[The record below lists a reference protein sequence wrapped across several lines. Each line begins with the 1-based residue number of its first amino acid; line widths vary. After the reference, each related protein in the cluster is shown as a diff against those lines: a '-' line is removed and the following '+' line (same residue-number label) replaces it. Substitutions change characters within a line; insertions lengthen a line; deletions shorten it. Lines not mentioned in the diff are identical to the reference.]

1 MLALCPRARTRAPL
15 RVVTAF
21 SRDGARRPN
30 PGWLGGLSYRCVLS
44 LSGGAV
50 AALAAAVLAVA
61 GAPVYAF
68 PVIKATAL
76 AVGAVSVSNLAVE
89 HFSGG
94 FINIIAAVVVIL
106 IFVSLSKR
114 HGYGCCSCNCS
125 YYLPPA
131 LSVIKAVALA
141 QRRDSDVSFHGRG
154 RQQQSWRCD
163 CHVSALS

>member
-1 MLALCPRARTRAPL
+1 MLFWASL
-15 RVVTAF
+15 RVRTAF

-76 AVGAVSVSNLAVE
+76 AVGAVSVSKFAVE
-89 HFSGG
+89 HFFWRFYQHYFSSSSN
-94 FINIIAAVVVIL
+94 FDI
-106 IFVSLSKR
+106 
-114 HGYGCCSCNCS
+114 C
-125 YYLPPA
+125 
-131 LSVIKAVALA
+131 VAL
-141 QRRDSDVSFHGRG
+141 QTTWLWLLF
-154 RQQQSWRCD
+154 
-163 CHVSALS
+163 L

>member
-1 MLALCPRARTRAPL
+1 MRRGILPCALSLPLHATVLKPVPAVRTHAGVGKVCLLAFCSLLFWASL
-15 RVVTAF
+15 RVRTAF

-76 AVGAVSVSNLAVE
+76 AVGAVSVSKFAVE
-89 HFSGG
+89 HFFWRVYQHYCS
-94 FINIIAAVVVIL
+94 
-106 IFVSLSKR
+106 S
-114 HGYGCCSCNCS
+114 SCNFNIC
-125 YYLPPA
+125 
-131 LSVIKAVALA
+131 VAL
-141 QRRDSDVSFHGRG
+141 
-154 RQQQSWRCD
+154 QSPWLC
-163 CHVSALS
+163 LLFL

>member
-1 MLALCPRARTRAPL
+1 MCRCIFPCVLPLPFHASVLKPVPAVRTQAGVGKVCLLAFCPRVRTRAPL

-76 AVGAVSVSNLAVE
+76 AVGAVSVSKFAVE
-89 HFSGG
+89 HFFWRFYQHYFSSSSN
-94 FINIIAAVVVIL
+94 FDI
-106 IFVSLSKR
+106 
-114 HGYGCCSCNCS
+114 C
-125 YYLPPA
+125 
-131 LSVIKAVALA
+131 VAL
-141 QRRDSDVSFHGRG
+141 QTTWLWLLF
-154 RQQQSWRCD
+154 
-163 CHVSALS
+163 L